1 MGQIKGKL
9 PGHETNGLMGFSY
22 VAGHIEENQL
32 PGSEHPT
39 RAQERESPFSV
50 TLTTQDSKFSS

>member
-9 PGHETNGLMGFSY
+9 PGHETNALMGFSY
-22 VAGHIEENQL
+22 VSGHIEENQL

-50 TLTTQDSKFSS
+50 CDSNNPGF